1 MQRHLIIQ
9 RRTTLIIYSL
19 LSLLLVFTGNTL
31 FAVAEKTLPP
41 GVVIGDEAGVHATS
55 EGEYFVDLPNV
66 LPGEK
71 YEKTITIRS
80 MDVKEPFELG
90 MIAVPKA
97 SKGIIDFDKQI
108 TLTLVVD
115 GKTIYQ
121 GPLLGDGKTDWTVQ
135 PLKIGICEYG
145 KDQILTATF
154 EVNSE
159 LSAQDYTEESQL
171 LYHWKFVGTKNQ
183 PKLPN
188 TKSDASSSNTKPKEL
203 FPMTGEEI
211 KQWIYKLLTGLL
223 LVLIAVLLWK
233 KRKEQQKNIE

>member
-1 MQRHLIIQ
+1 MRRQLIIKQ
-9 RRTTLIIYSL
+9 WTVLFVYSL
-19 LSLLLVFTGNTL
+19 FSLFVAVTNESL

-71 YEKTITIRS
+71 YKKTITIRS

-90 MIAVPKA
+90 MIAVPES

-108 TLTLVVD
+108 TLTLAVD
-115 GKTIYQ
+115 GKKIYQ

-135 PLKIGICEYG
+135 PLKIGVCEYG
-145 KDQILTATF
+145 KDQILTAVF

-159 LSAQDYTEESQL
+159 LTTQDYKEESQL
-171 LYHWKFVGTKNQ
+171 LYHWKFVATKNQ
-183 PKLPN
+183 KELPN
-188 TKSDASSSNTKPKEL
+188 TKTNTNLAKTEAKGT

-223 LVLIAVLLWK
+223 LILIAILLWK
-233 KRKEQQKNIE
+233 KRKDQSKNTE